1 MVVMASMTVTVCLD
15 WFYRACFNRHEE
27 LKLWLFKQAK
37 QLQEEVAQSR
47 KEKNLC
53 GCKMIVN
60 AESLALAVCVYLNK
74 TQPS

>member
-1 MVVMASMTVTVCLD
+1 MASMTVTVCLD

-47 KEKNLC
+47 MSVSYKCDPFFVLVIQLLL
-53 GCKMIVN
+53 G
-60 AESLALAVCVYLNK
+60 
-74 TQPS
+74 